1 GVVVPFLF
9 IHFTLESFN
18 SFSCISG
25 TLRASLFSYGEVR
38 WINFPLIKSATFII
52 MSDKNVSSSVY
63 ILTYNGYFTIELF
76 IHIVAKLFVC
86 HPVTAI
92 TSCASFTFL
101 VFTFFNV
108 ILYSFVIMFFF

>member
-1 GVVVPFLF
+1 YFPLVIETEFVIVPNCYRGVGINVFTQNGVVVPFLF

-63 ILTYNGYFTIELF
+63 ILTYNGYFTIE
-76 IHIVAKLFVC
+76 
-86 HPVTAI
+86 
-92 TSCASFTFL
+92 
-101 VFTFFNV
+101 
-108 ILYSFVIMFFF
+108 